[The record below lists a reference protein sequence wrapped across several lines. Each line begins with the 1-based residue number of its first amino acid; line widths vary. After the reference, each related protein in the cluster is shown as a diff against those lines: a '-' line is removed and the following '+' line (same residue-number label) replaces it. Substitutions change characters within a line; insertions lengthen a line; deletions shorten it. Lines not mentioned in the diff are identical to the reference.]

1 MRLSNLGL
9 ISRGAVALVAVFLS
23 LFLASLSVGYAVA
36 ADYHLGSLQISQPWA
51 RATPK
56 GADSGAAYMTVMNTG
71 AKPERLSCV
80 SSDAADKC
88 QIHQMSMDNGIMKMR
103 EIEGG
108 VEIKPGETVTFA
120 PGGYHVMLVGLKAPL
135 VQGKIVAATL
145 KIDSGATAQVEF
157 PVAAIGA
164 PAPGATGGG
173 GMQMQGGGSMQM
185 NGPGMMPMK

>member
-1 MRLSNLGL
+1 MRLSNVSPL
-9 ISRGAVALVAVFLS
+9 SRGAIALVA
-23 LFLASLSVGYAVA
+23 LFLTPLSTLA

-56 GADSGAAYMTVMNTG
+56 GAATGAVYMTVINTG
-71 AKPERLSCV
+71 AKPEQLSCL

-88 QIHQMSMDNGIMKMR
+88 QIHQMSMDNGVMKMR
-103 EIEGG
+103 EMEGG

-135 VQGKIVAATL
+135 VQGKSVAATL
-145 KIDSGATAQVEF
+145 KVDSGATAQVEF
-157 PVAAIGA
+157 PIAAIGA

-173 GMQMQGGGSMQM
+173 GMQMQGGSMQM